1 MPLETAVVWDGAW
14 ALVNFTSSPG
24 ISKEQQ
30 GWRSAELPGQ
40 QILSLF
46 LSYPILKLLFV
57 EFISRRSQFVECSR
71 EMPVSVALSLLSG
84 CY

>member
-1 MPLETAVVWDGAW
+1 MIWDGAW

-24 ISKEQQ
+24 VSKEQP

-40 QILSLF
+40 QILSQF
-46 LSYPILKLLFV
+46 LSHSILKLLFV
-57 EFISRRSQFVECSR
+57 EFISHRSQFVECSG
-71 EMPVSVALSLLSG
+71 EMPMSVTLSLLSG